1 MTTTPLDALA
11 SYTTPTQPDPN
22 MERGNTSGQKRKRN
36 PRDTRDTPE
45 RDTQSP
51 RQNVTNNTNT
61 PLTQPRP
68 TSHPHAPSLSP
79 ARPLPVFNLPR
90 FNNEHSPLHPPSPTS
105 EAQKRRKMQTQNNR
119 EQNQTQER
127 EMEVDVKGTR
137 ATDQSNNTPT
147 PGTNRN
153 WFDQTPARLRGEPQE
168 NALDNAD
175 PQTEE
180 NTIEIDE
187 QENTKT
193 LAHIMAASDNS
204 PDFDNGTPFPNPLD
218 RYTKGPMLDIHDED
232 PATLLVGIDKTQIG
246 TWLAATTGK
255 VLARPFDNVVNYQPH
270 HKNIAKV
277 LMAAAKEITGA
288 ASATVAPPNKE
299 KERPNLRQ

>member
-1 MTTTPLDALA
+1 MTTTPLDTLA

-22 MERGNTSGQKRKRN
+22 MERAETPQAKRGRE
-36 PRDTRDTPE
+36 TPE
-45 RDTQSP
+45 TP
-51 RQNVTNNTNT
+51 KTHQNAIPKAPGKT
-61 PLTQPRP
+61 P

-127 EMEVDVKGTR
+127 EMEVDIE
-137 ATDQSNNTPT
+137 
-147 PGTNRN
+147 GTN
-153 WFDQTPARLRGEPQE
+153 WFNQTPARLRGEPQE
-168 NALDNAD
+168 NALDNTD

-187 QENTKT
+187 QENAKT

-218 RYTKGPMLDIHDED
+218 RYTKG
-232 PATLLVGIDKTQIG
+232 
-246 TWLAATTGK
+246 
-255 VLARPFDNVVNYQPH
+255 
-270 HKNIAKV
+270 
-277 LMAAAKEITGA
+277 LMPR
-288 ASATVAPPNKE
+288 V
-299 KERPNLRQ
+299 